1 MSRERVLKSP
11 AYWAARIQM
20 ALYECAGKF
29 MKKKGMN
36 KKQLA
41 EHLGVSAG
49 YVTQVLNGGY
59 DHRLSKFVELS
70 MDFGYIPKIQF
81 VPIET
86 VVEESGR
93 RVTAKSSASVTF
105 KPADD
110 VEYLNAA

>member
-1 MSRERVLKSP
+1 
-11 AYWAARIQM
+11 M

-29 MKKKGMN
+29 MKRKGLN

-49 YVTQVLNGGY
+49 YVSQVLNGDY

-81 VPIET
+81 VPVEV
-86 VVEESGR
+86 VVEERGCR
-93 RVTAKSSASVTF
+93 TISSSSVTF
-105 KPADD
+105 TPTDET
-110 VEYLNAA
+110 EYLNAA

>member
-1 MSRERVLKSP
+1 MSRERVLRSP

-29 MKKKGMN
+29 MKKNGMN

-49 YVTQVLNGGY
+49 YVTQVLNGDY

-105 KPADD
+105 KPTND

>member
-1 MSRERVLKSP
+1 
-11 AYWAARIQM
+11 M

-29 MKKKGMN
+29 MKKNGMN

-49 YVTQVLNGGY
+49 YVTQVLNGDY

-105 KPADD
+105 KPTND

>member
-29 MKKKGMN
+29 MKKRGMN

-49 YVTQVLNGGY
+49 YVTQVLNGDY

-86 VVEESGR
+86 VVEESGHS
-93 RVTAKSSASVTF
+93 VTAKSSASITF

>member
-29 MKKKGMN
+29 MKKRGMN

-49 YVTQVLNGGY
+49 YVTQVLNGDY

-70 MDFGYIPKIQF
+70 MDFGYIPQIQF

-93 RVTAKSSASVTF
+93 RVTAKSSASITF

>member
-1 MSRERVLKSP
+1 
-11 AYWAARIQM
+11 M

-29 MKKKGMN
+29 MKRKGLN

-49 YVTQVLNGGY
+49 YVSQVLNGDY

-81 VPIET
+81 VPIEV
-86 VVEESGR
+86 VVEERGCR
-93 RVTAKSSASVTF
+93 TISSSSVTF
-105 KPADD
+105 TPTDET
-110 VEYLNAA
+110 EYLNAA